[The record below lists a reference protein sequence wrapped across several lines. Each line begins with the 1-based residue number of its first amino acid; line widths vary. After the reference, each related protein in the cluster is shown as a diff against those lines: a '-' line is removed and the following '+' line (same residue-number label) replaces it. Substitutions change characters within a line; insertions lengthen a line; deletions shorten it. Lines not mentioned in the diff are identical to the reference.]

1 MTRELPPT
9 NVLRRATKEEIPD
22 YEKRWRHNLKV
33 EKAEKKEEWKKFT
46 LLDHFLG
53 TTILFILPILLMWSL
68 GAIGEKIEVKD
79 NGIERREKCI
89 DNRGSYD
96 C

>member
-1 MTRELPPT
+1 MTDELPRT
-9 NVLRRATKEEIPD
+9 NLFRRATEEEMPD

-33 EKAEKKEEWKKFT
+33 EKAEKKEEWRKFT

-53 TTILFILPILLMWSL
+53 ITILFILPILLFWLL
-68 GAIGEKIEVKD
+68 GEISAKIEVKD
-79 NGIERREKCI
+79 NGLDRHDKCM